1 MLKNMRYKAALFDL
15 DGVIVDTESIYTD
28 FWDDIDRRYPTGVD
42 DFARVIKGNTLA
54 RILETYFYEDIR
66 DEILVLLKEQE
77 ESMRYTLFDGV
88 SDFLDRLI
96 DKNIPKAIVTSSNDR
111 KMSRL
116 FSQIPEL
123 RPKFEAVITDALV
136 ERSKPDP
143 QGYLIAAEKLGVD
156 PTDCV
161 VFEDSFAGLEAGRR
175 AGAYVVALATT
186 NPRES
191 LYEKADEVI
200 DSFIG
205 YDIL

>member
-1 MLKNMRYKAALFDL
+1 MRYKAALFDL

-42 DFARVIKGNTLA
+42 NFARVIKGNTLA
-54 RILETYFYEDIR
+54 CILDTYFDEDLR

-77 ESMRYTLFDGV
+77 ESMHYRLFDGV

-96 DKNIPKAIVTSSNDR
+96 ENDIPKAIVTSSNDR

-116 FSQIPEL
+116 FSQIPDL
-123 RPKFEAVITDALV
+123 RPKFEAVITDAMV

-143 QGYLIAAEKLGVD
+143 QGYLIAAETLGVD
-156 PTDCV
+156 PSDCV

-205 YDIL
+205 YDIF

>member
-1 MLKNMRYKAALFDL
+1 MRYKAALFDL

-42 DFARVIKGNTLA
+42 NFARVIKGNTLA
-54 RILETYFYEDIR
+54 RILDTYFDENLR

-77 ESMRYTLFDGV
+77 ESMRYRLFDGV

-96 DKNIPKAIVTSSNDR
+96 ENDIPKAIVTSSNDR

-123 RPKFEAVITDALV
+123 RPKFEAIITDAIV

-156 PTDCV
+156 PSDCV

-205 YDIL
+205 YDIF

>member
-1 MLKNMRYKAALFDL
+1 MRYKAALFDL

-28 FWDDIDRRYPTGVD
+28 FWNDIDRRYPTGID

-54 RILETYFYEDIR
+54 RILDTYFAAEVRGDI
-66 DEILVLLKEQE
+66 LALLKEQE
-77 ESMRYTLFDGV
+77 ESMRYRLFDGV
-88 SDFLDRLI
+88 ADFLDRL
-96 DKNIPKAIVTSSNDR
+96 DRLNIPKAIVTSSNDR

-116 FSQIPEL
+116 FSQIPDL
-123 RPKFEAVITDALV
+123 KSKFEAVITDAMV

-143 QGYLIAAEKLGVD
+143 QGYLLAAKTLGVD
-156 PTDCV
+156 AAECV

-205 YDIL
+205 FDMH

>member
-1 MLKNMRYKAALFDL
+1 MRYKAALFDL

-42 DFARVIKGNTLA
+42 NFARVIKGNTLA
-54 RILETYFYEDIR
+54 RILETYFDEDLR

-77 ESMRYTLFDGV
+77 ESMRYRLFDGV

-96 DKNIPKAIVTSSNDR
+96 ENDIPKAIVTSSNDR
-111 KMSRL
+111 KMSKL
-116 FSQIPEL
+116 FRQIPEL
-123 RPKFEAVITDALV
+123 RPKFEAIITDAMV

-156 PTDCV
+156 PSDCV

-205 YDIL
+205 YGSFD

>member
-1 MLKNMRYKAALFDL
+1 MRYKAALFDL

-42 DFARVIKGNTLA
+42 NFARVIKGNTLA
-54 RILETYFYEDIR
+54 RILDTYFDENLR

-77 ESMRYTLFDGV
+77 ESMRYRLFDGV

-96 DKNIPKAIVTSSNDR
+96 ENDIPKAIVTSSNDR
-111 KMSRL
+111 KMSKL

-123 RPKFEAVITDALV
+123 RPKFDAIITDAMV

-143 QGYLIAAEKLGVD
+143 QGYLIAAEKLGVN
-156 PTDCV
+156 PSDCV

-205 YDIL
+205 YDIF

>member
-1 MLKNMRYKAALFDL
+1 MRYKAALFDL

-42 DFARVIKGNTLA
+42 NFARVIKGNTLA
-54 RILETYFYEDIR
+54 RILDTYFDENLR

-77 ESMRYTLFDGV
+77 ESMRYRLFDGV

-96 DKNIPKAIVTSSNDR
+96 ENDIPKAIVTSSNNR
-111 KMSRL
+111 KMSKL

-123 RPKFEAVITDALV
+123 RPKFEAIITDAMV

-143 QGYLIAAEKLGVD
+143 QGYLIAAETLGVD
-156 PTDCV
+156 SSDCV

-205 YDIL
+205 YDIF

>member
-1 MLKNMRYKAALFDL
+1 MRYKAALFDL

-42 DFARVIKGNTLA
+42 NFARVIKGNTLA
-54 RILETYFYEDIR
+54 RILETYFDEDLR

-77 ESMRYTLFDGV
+77 ESMRYRLFDGV
-88 SDFLDRLI
+88 TDFLDRLI
-96 DKNIPKAIVTSSNDR
+96 ENDIPKAIVTSSNDR
-111 KMSRL
+111 KMSKL
-116 FSQIPEL
+116 FRQIPEL
-123 RPKFEAVITDALV
+123 RPKFEAIITDAMV

-156 PTDCV
+156 PSDCV

-205 YDIL
+205 YRLFD

>member
-1 MLKNMRYKAALFDL
+1 MRYKAALFDL

-42 DFARVIKGNTLA
+42 NFARVIKGNTLA
-54 RILETYFYEDIR
+54 RILDTYFDEDLR

-77 ESMRYTLFDGV
+77 ESMHYRLFDGV

-96 DKNIPKAIVTSSNDR
+96 ENDIPKAIVTSSNDR

-116 FSQIPEL
+116 FGQIPDL
-123 RPKFEAVITDALV
+123 RPKFEAVITDAMV

-156 PTDCV
+156 PSDCA

-205 YDIL
+205 YDIF

>member
-1 MLKNMRYKAALFDL
+1 MRYKAALLDL

-42 DFARVIKGNTLA
+42 NFARVIKGNTLA
-54 RILETYFYEDIR
+54 RILDTYFDEDLR

-77 ESMRYTLFDGV
+77 ESMRYRLFDGV

-96 DKNIPKAIVTSSNDR
+96 ENDIPKAIVTSSNDR

-116 FSQIPEL
+116 FSQIPDL
-123 RPKFEAVITDALV
+123 RPKFEAVITDAMV

-156 PTDCV
+156 PSDCV

-205 YDIL
+205 YGLFD

>member
-1 MLKNMRYKAALFDL
+1 MRYKAALFDL

-42 DFARVIKGNTLA
+42 NFARVIKGNTLA
-54 RILETYFYEDIR
+54 RILDTYFDENLR

-77 ESMRYTLFDGV
+77 ESMRYRLFDGV

-96 DKNIPKAIVTSSNDR
+96 ENDIPKAIVTSSNDR

-116 FSQIPEL
+116 FSQIPDL
-123 RPKFEAVITDALV
+123 RPKFEAVITDAMV

-156 PTDCV
+156 PSDCV

-205 YDIL
+205 YDIF

>member
-1 MLKNMRYKAALFDL
+1 MRYKAALFDL

-42 DFARVIKGNTLA
+42 NFARVIKGNTLA
-54 RILETYFYEDIR
+54 SILDTYFDEDLR

-77 ESMRYTLFDGV
+77 ESMRYRLFDGV

-96 DKNIPKAIVTSSNDR
+96 ENDIPKAIVTSSNDR

-123 RPKFEAVITDALV
+123 RPKFEAIITDAMV

-156 PTDCV
+156 PSDCV

-205 YDIL
+205 YDIF

>member
-1 MLKNMRYKAALFDL
+1 MRYKAALFDL

-42 DFARVIKGNTLA
+42 NFARVIKGNTLA
-54 RILETYFYEDIR
+54 RILDTYFDENLR

-77 ESMRYTLFDGV
+77 ESMRYRLFDGV

-96 DKNIPKAIVTSSNDR
+96 ENDIPKAIVTSSNDR
-111 KMSRL
+111 KMSKL

-123 RPKFEAVITDALV
+123 RPKFDAIITDAMV

-205 YDIL
+205 YDIF

>member
-1 MLKNMRYKAALFDL
+1 MRYKAALFDL

-42 DFARVIKGNTLA
+42 NFARVIKGNTLA
-54 RILETYFYEDIR
+54 RILDTYFDENLR

-77 ESMRYTLFDGV
+77 ESMRYCLFDGV

-96 DKNIPKAIVTSSNDR
+96 ENDIPKAIVTSSNDR
-111 KMSRL
+111 KMSKL

-123 RPKFEAVITDALV
+123 RPKFEAIITDAMV

-143 QGYLIAAEKLGVD
+143 QGYLIAAETLGVA
-156 PTDCV
+156 PSDCV

-205 YDIL
+205 YDIF

>member
-1 MLKNMRYKAALFDL
+1 MRYKAALFDL

-42 DFARVIKGNTLA
+42 NFARVIKGNTLA
-54 RILETYFYEDIR
+54 RILDTYFDENLR

-77 ESMRYTLFDGV
+77 ESMRYRLFDGV

-96 DKNIPKAIVTSSNDR
+96 ENDIPKAIVTSSNDR
-111 KMSRL
+111 KMSKL

-123 RPKFEAVITDALV
+123 RPKFEAIITDAMV

-156 PTDCV
+156 PSDCV

-205 YDIL
+205 YDIF

>member
-1 MLKNMRYKAALFDL
+1 MRYKAALFDL

-42 DFARVIKGNTLA
+42 NFARVIKGNTLA
-54 RILETYFYEDIR
+54 RILETYFDEDLR

-77 ESMRYTLFDGV
+77 ESMHYRLFDGV

-96 DKNIPKAIVTSSNDR
+96 ENDIPKAIVTSSNDR

-116 FSQIPEL
+116 FGQIPDL
-123 RPKFEAVITDALV
+123 RPKFEAVITDAMV

-156 PTDCV
+156 PSDCA

-205 YDIL
+205 YDIF

>member
-1 MLKNMRYKAALFDL
+1 MRYKAALFDL

-54 RILETYFYEDIR
+54 RILDRYFDKDIR
-66 DEILVLLKEQE
+66 EEILVLLKEQE
-77 ESMRYTLFDGV
+77 ESMRYSLFEGV
-88 SDFLDRLI
+88 SEFLDRLI
-96 DKNIPKAIVTSSNDR
+96 DNKIPKAIVTSSNDR

-116 FSQIPEL
+116 FRQIPGL
-123 RPKFEAVITDALV
+123 RAKFEAVITDAMV

-143 QGYLIAAEKLGVD
+143 QGYLIAAETLGVA
-156 PTDCV
+156 PSDCV

-205 YDIL
+205 YRLFD

>member
-1 MLKNMRYKAALFDL
+1 MRYKAALFDL
-15 DGVIVDTESIYTD
+15 DDVIVDTESIYTD

-42 DFARVIKGNTLA
+42 NFARVIKGNTLA
-54 RILETYFYEDIR
+54 RILDTYFDEDLR

-77 ESMRYTLFDGV
+77 ESMRYRLFDGV

-96 DKNIPKAIVTSSNDR
+96 ENDIPKAIVTSSNDR
-111 KMSRL
+111 KMSKL

-123 RPKFEAVITDALV
+123 RPKFDAIITDAMV

-156 PTDCV
+156 PSDCV

-205 YDIL
+205 YGLFD

>member
-1 MLKNMRYKAALFDL
+1 MRYKAALFDL

-42 DFARVIKGNTLA
+42 NFARVIKGNTLA
-54 RILETYFYEDIR
+54 RILDTYFDEDLR

-77 ESMRYTLFDGV
+77 ESMRYRLFDGV

-96 DKNIPKAIVTSSNDR
+96 ENDIPKAIVTSSNDR
-111 KMSRL
+111 KMSKL

-123 RPKFEAVITDALV
+123 RPKFDAIITDAMV

-156 PTDCV
+156 PSDCV

-205 YDIL
+205 YDIF

>member
-1 MLKNMRYKAALFDL
+1 MRYKAALFDL

-42 DFARVIKGNTLA
+42 NFARVIKGNTLA
-54 RILETYFYEDIR
+54 RILETYFDEDLR

-77 ESMRYTLFDGV
+77 ESMRYRLFDGV

-96 DKNIPKAIVTSSNDR
+96 ENGIPKAIVTSSNDR
-111 KMSRL
+111 KMSKL
-116 FSQIPEL
+116 FRQIPEL
-123 RPKFEAVITDALV
+123 RPKFEAIITDAMV

-156 PTDCV
+156 PSDCV

-205 YDIL
+205 YGLFD

>member
-54 RILETYFYEDIR
+54 RILETYFDEDIR

-123 RPKFEAVITDALV
+123 GPKFEAVITDALV

>member
-1 MLKNMRYKAALFDL
+1 MRYKAALFDL

-42 DFARVIKGNTLA
+42 NFARVIKGNTLA
-54 RILETYFYEDIR
+54 RILDTYFDENLR

-77 ESMRYTLFDGV
+77 ESMRYRLFDGV

-96 DKNIPKAIVTSSNDR
+96 ENDIPKAIVTSSNDR

-123 RPKFEAVITDALV
+123 RPKFEAIITDAMV

-156 PTDCV
+156 PSDCV

-205 YDIL
+205 YDIF

>member
-1 MLKNMRYKAALFDL
+1 MFDL

-42 DFARVIKGNTLA
+42 NFARVIKGNTLA
-54 RILETYFYEDIR
+54 RILETYFDEDLR

-77 ESMRYTLFDGV
+77 ESMRYRLFDGV

-96 DKNIPKAIVTSSNDR
+96 ENDIPKAIVTSSNDC
-111 KMSRL
+111 KMSKL

-123 RPKFEAVITDALV
+123 RPKFEAVITDAMV

-143 QGYLIAAEKLGVD
+143 QGYLIAAETLGVD
-156 PTDCV
+156 PSDCV

-205 YDIL
+205 YDIF

>member
-1 MLKNMRYKAALFDL
+1 MRYKAALFDL

-42 DFARVIKGNTLA
+42 NFARVIKGNTLA
-54 RILETYFYEDIR
+54 RILDTYFDENLC

-77 ESMRYTLFDGV
+77 ESMRYRLFDGV

-96 DKNIPKAIVTSSNDR
+96 ENDIPKAIVTSSNDR

-116 FSQIPEL
+116 FSQIPDL
-123 RPKFEAVITDALV
+123 RPKFEAVITDAMV

-156 PTDCV
+156 PSDCV

-205 YDIL
+205 YDIF

>member
-1 MLKNMRYKAALFDL
+1 MRYKAALFDL

-42 DFARVIKGNTLA
+42 NFARVIKGNTLA
-54 RILETYFYEDIR
+54 RILDTYFDENLR

-77 ESMRYTLFDGV
+77 ESMRYRLFDGV

-96 DKNIPKAIVTSSNDR
+96 ENDIPKAIVTSSNDR
-111 KMSRL
+111 KMSKL

-123 RPKFEAVITDALV
+123 RPKFDAIITDAMV

-156 PTDCV
+156 PSDCV

-205 YDIL
+205 YGLFD